1 MTQGIKDKIAV
12 VTGASSGQGGDIAR
26 LLSAPGATVA
36 LGACRADRQS
46 SYPGMLAATLQQPVA
61 AFRSAAALLPIM
73 GVVFVAFLV
82 IGVAMPV
89 LPLHVHDGLGL
100 GTFVVGLVA
109 GSQFAASLVSRPWAG
124 HFSDSRGAKR
134 GVVAGLLAASASG
147 LLYLVSLTFTKVPLT
162 SVAILLLGRGL
173 LGAAESFIITAA
185 VSWGLALAESGS
197 TGRVIA
203 WMGSAMFA
211 AFAIG
216 APAGSALYAAHG
228 FAAIAIATAA
238 APLLTLLLVIPLPAV
253 APIRQTRSS
262 FAEVLGAVWVPG
274 FGSALASVGFG
285 AVTAFVALLFAT
297 RGWANGWLAYTAY
310 AVAFILARVFFSHVA
325 DQIGGAKVA
334 LACAVIEAIGKA
346 LIWLAVRP
354 EMALAGAAL
363 TGFGFS
369 LVYPGFGVEAVRRVP
384 SSSRGLGMGAY
395 TAFLDLA
402 QGLASPALGLI
413 ATGARLHLVFLV
425 SGVTVFGAVLVAAC
439 LWAYPVRAGD
449 FRARLERVNDGQ
461 CRN

>member
-1 MTQGIKDKIAV
+1 
-12 VTGASSGQGGDIAR
+12 
-26 LLSAPGATVA
+26 
-36 LGACRADRQS
+36 
-46 SYPGMLAATLQQPVA
+46 MLAATLQQPVA

-334 LACAVIEAIGKA
+334 LACAVIEAIGQA

-384 SSSRGLGMGAY
+384 SSSRGLAMGAY